1 MYARTDINLPSHIYV
16 CRPSFKKKKKN
27 QLLGA
32 PPLKI
37 YLKTTN
43 FLKQSSAFWYEKNV
57 ANDNPQMFTLVRNH
71 FQNVK
76 TIPMQSNPLTRVDTS
91 VSDKLQKICTYVP
104 YMLVVHVHCCLQLV
118 APWLH

>member
-1 MYARTDINLPSHIYV
+1 M
-16 CRPSFKKKKKN
+16 
-27 QLLGA
+27 
-32 PPLKI
+32 
-37 YLKTTN
+37 
-43 FLKQSSAFWYEKNV
+43 KQSSAFWYEKNV

-76 TIPMQSNPLTRVDTS
+76 TIPMQSNPLTHVDTS

-104 YMLVVHVHCCLQLV
+104 YMLVHVHCCLQLV